1 MARRFGRTAARIY
14 SVDTFVSSDTPLESR
29 HFAYAPLGKGP
40 VLRAIENSGVS
51 PDLERLRVR
60 RAADAAGI
68 PLQLGLTQ
76 GSTDGTTFSFRGAPN
91 QGLSWPG
98 RYSHSPGEVLDLRDV
113 DMLTRLIV
121 AVASAGER

>member
-1 MARRFGRTAARIY
+1 MT
-14 SVDTFVSSDTPLESR
+14 SDTPLESP

-40 VLRAIENSGVS
+40 VFRAIESASVS
-51 PDLERLRVR
+51 PDEERHACAVR
-60 RAADAAGI
+60 PPPRGI
-68 PLQLGLTQ
+68 PLQMGLTQ
-76 GSTDGTTFSFRGAPN
+76 GGTDGSTFTFWGAPN

-98 RYSHSPGEVLDLRDV
+98 RYSHSPGEVLDLRDL